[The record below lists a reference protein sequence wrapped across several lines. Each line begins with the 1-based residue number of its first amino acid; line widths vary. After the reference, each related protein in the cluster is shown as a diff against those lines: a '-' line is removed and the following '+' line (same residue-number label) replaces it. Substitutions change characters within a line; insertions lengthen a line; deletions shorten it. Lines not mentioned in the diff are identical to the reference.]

1 MGQKM
6 IPLLSVRKIRHA
18 QPRPAQRTCVRA
30 GGRLHS
36 IVLLRDV
43 MRLGPGGHMWKKEW
57 NAICA
62 IPRLCIF
69 VKYRLCMYV
78 YIYVILSWIVMD
90 YEDDS
95 MLHIG

>member
-43 MRLGPGGHMWKKEW
+43 MRLGPGGHMWKKRME
-57 NAICA
+57 CDMCDST
-62 IPRLCIF
+62 PLYLCKI
-69 VKYRLCMYV
+69 
-78 YIYVILSWIVMD
+78 
-90 YEDDS
+90 
-95 MLHIG
+95 